1 MTDAGEDSKTQSS
14 SSPRFESIDALR
26 GFDMFWI
33 IGAGSIVMGLRK
45 VSDAEWVKL
54 LADQL
59 EHVPWSGFH
68 FYDLIFPLFVFLVG
82 VSSVFSLQRIV
93 ERHGKAAAYWRLIRR
108 AVILYLLGLFYYGGV
123 SRDGDPEMFRYVGV
137 LQRIAICYLFGGIIL
152 LNCKLR
158 GMIIALVVILLSYW
172 AMMTFVPVPDVGPG
186 DFAEGKNLA
195 NYFDTQYLPGYKW
208 DGDWDPEGLLSNLP
222 AIGSGILG
230 MFAGMILMNPA
241 FTSRQRMT
249 WLIGLGV
256 GCLLVGWLWGFQ
268 FPINKKLWTSSFVL
282 FAAGWSYLLVALFH
296 LVIDIAK
303 FDIWARPFVWI
314 GMNSITIYM
323 LTNLISF
330 RSVVLRV
337 VHPPLLS
344 AMGNWAEL
352 VVSLLSLSLC
362 VGICYLLYRKQL
374 FLRV

>member
-137 LQRIAICYLFGGIIL
+137 LQRIAIC
-152 LNCKLR
+152 
-158 GMIIALVVILLSYW
+158 
-172 AMMTFVPVPDVGPG
+172 
-186 DFAEGKNLA
+186 
-195 NYFDTQYLPGYKW
+195 
-208 DGDWDPEGLLSNLP
+208 
-222 AIGSGILG
+222 
-230 MFAGMILMNPA
+230 
-241 FTSRQRMT
+241 
-249 WLIGLGV
+249 
-256 GCLLVGWLWGFQ
+256 
-268 FPINKKLWTSSFVL
+268 
-282 FAAGWSYLLVALFH
+282 
-296 LVIDIAK
+296 
-303 FDIWARPFVWI
+303 
-314 GMNSITIYM
+314 
-323 LTNLISF
+323 
-330 RSVVLRV
+330 
-337 VHPPLLS
+337 
-344 AMGNWAEL
+344 
-352 VVSLLSLSLC
+352 
-362 VGICYLLYRKQL
+362 
-374 FLRV
+374 